1 MIEQSKALGI
11 STVDDL
17 DTDTW
22 EQKAR
27 FKVRRIGVDGPFFL
41 PLEPVDDPVLPILS
55 SGFLSLELAAETTD
69 EEAKAFLDI
78 LNEKVKFVTYTG
90 SPDPGWEHTPGRAE
104 QAGRKQPSS

>member
-27 FKVRRIGVDGPFFL
+27 FKMRRIGVDGPFHL
-41 PLEPVDDPVLPILS
+41 PLEPIDDPILPLLC
-55 SGFLSLELAAETTD
+55 SGFLSLELKEGVTH
-69 EEAKAFLDI
+69 EEAKALLDV
-78 LNEKVKFVTYTG
+78 LDAKVASVTYTG
-90 SPDPGWEHTPGRAE
+90 KANPEWQHTPGRRE
-104 QAGRKQPSS
+104 QAGRRP